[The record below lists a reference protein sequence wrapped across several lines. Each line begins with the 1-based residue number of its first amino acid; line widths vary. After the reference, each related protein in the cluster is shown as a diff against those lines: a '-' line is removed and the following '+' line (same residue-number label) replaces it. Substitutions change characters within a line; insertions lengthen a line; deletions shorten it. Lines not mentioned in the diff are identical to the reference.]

1 MDQIT
6 LGRTGLRVSRV
17 GMGTGGHSQL
27 GRKGG
32 GTNENAVAIVKAA
45 LDRGV
50 TFIDTAASYGTEPIV
65 REALQGR
72 RDVVISTKVKIT
84 VSDKAGATGPLI
96 DGPELKRRAE
106 KCLSLLGRDC
116 VDILHLHGVRPD
128 EYGHSVRE
136 LVPALYDLRQAG
148 KIRFLG
154 LTEKFDEDTSHVML
168 DRALNDDHWDVV
180 MTGINIVNQT
190 ALRRALPAMRARN
203 LGMMCMY
210 AVRSGLVDR
219 ASSAILAQQLI
230 AGGEVDAARIDAQDP
245 LGFAVTGSGARSLT
259 EAAYRFSQIGRAHV

>member
-1 MDQIT
+1 M
-6 LGRTGLRVSRV
+6 LFRS
-17 GMGTGGHSQL
+17 
-27 GRKGG
+27 
-32 GTNENAVAIVKAA
+32 
-45 LDRGV
+45 
-50 TFIDTAASYGTEPIV
+50 
-65 REALQGR
+65 
-72 RDVVISTKVKIT
+72 
-84 VSDKAGATGPLI
+84 LI

-259 EAAYRFSQIGRAHV
+259 EAAYRFSRYAADGAVVLTGTGSIAHLDDNIRAIHGAPLPRPVLDRLAELFGRVAAHSGDIKAA